1 MASRVSIVRAQD
13 APPFVVYSEDQEV
26 GRFGSLGAAFEAAQA
41 AGGEINDD
49 ERSCLERWL
58 LGAHR
63 EACEPGPA
71 WLEKSF
77 RRVHEASPMRNVGQ
91 SRVRAETRH

>member
-1 MASRVSIVRAQD
+1 MACRVSIIRAQD
-13 APPFVVYSEDQEV
+13 APPFVVYWEDQEV
-26 GRFGSLGAAFEAAQA
+26 GRFGSLRAAFEAAQA

-49 ERSCLERWL
+49 ERSWLERWL
-58 LGAHR
+58 LAHR

-77 RRVHEASPMRNVGQ
+77 RRVPVGQ
-91 SRVRAETRH
+91 SPVLSETRH